1 MPNNKD
7 SGTLETLLN
16 ELLSDSGLYPHTN
29 AFFDSVSSVEPI
41 HFKYREKSLLYA
53 WLAVQNPPTQ
63 DLHSAFAKRILDPM
77 HPKLTAFVSWFL
89 ELYGLPKRTPSKP

>member
-53 WLAVQNPPTQ
+53 WMAVQKPPKQ
-63 DLHSAFAKRILDPM
+63 DLNSTFAEGILDPM
-77 HPKLTAFVSWFL
+77 HPNLTAFVTWFL
-89 ELYGLPKRTPSKP
+89 ELYGLPRGTSTKP